1 VSDFHSLTELDGVLV
16 RDGPFYF
23 LVSGGWNDYFA
34 GDVF

>member
-1 VSDFHSLTELDGVLV
+1 MSDFHSLAELDGVLV
-16 RDGPFYF
+16 RDGPFHF